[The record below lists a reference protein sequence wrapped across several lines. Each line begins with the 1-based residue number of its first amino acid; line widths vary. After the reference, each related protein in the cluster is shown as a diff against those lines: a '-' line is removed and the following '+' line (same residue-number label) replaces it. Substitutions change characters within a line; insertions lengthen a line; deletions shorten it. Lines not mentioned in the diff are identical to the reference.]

1 MTKDRKKLLANL
13 KRKLGRKK
21 YRDFAELVYERKL
34 ARVSPRKVKE
44 EVDAKFKIDLPPAMT
59 LIKH

>member
-1 MTKDRKKLLANL
+1 MTKDRKTLLASL
-13 KRKLGRKK
+13 KRKLGREK
-21 YRDFAELVYERKL
+21 YRDLTVLVYERKL

-44 EVDAKFKIDLPPAMT
+44 EVDAKFKINLPPEMT